1 MTFSPGSGAQSPAR
15 PGRVGSVSV
24 GRKQSISLFIFAA
37 RPPPIVKV
45 IAIQRRRANC
55 KKLAAFRSFLLL
67 FLVGGLLSLSE
78 AVTFMDLVEW
88 IRVREQRIRRDF
100 RLHKR
105 GATFENLASREH
117 DVSVGSGDEAAVVD
131 GLAVRV
137 GGAFGLANGGEVSR
151 RRRVNCVILRQED
164 GFFDHV
170 GEAP

>member
-45 IAIQRRRANC
+45 IAFQRRRGNC
-55 KKLAAFRSFLLL
+55 EKLAAFRSFLLL

-88 IRVREQRIRRDF
+88 IRVREQRIRSF

-131 GLAVRV
+131 GLVVWV
-137 GGAFGLANGGEVSR
+137 GGAFGSANGGEGSR
-151 RRRVNCVILRQED
+151 RRRRVDCVILRQED

-170 GEAP
+170 